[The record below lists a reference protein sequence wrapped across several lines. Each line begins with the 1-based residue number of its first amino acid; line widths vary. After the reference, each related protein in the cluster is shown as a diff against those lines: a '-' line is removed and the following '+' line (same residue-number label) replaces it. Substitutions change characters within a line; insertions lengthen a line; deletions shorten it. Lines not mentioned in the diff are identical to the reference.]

1 MLFVLPSGSTISC
14 IYSGAINVWPA
25 RLESLRVACFFQ
37 DPAFRLQSPD
47 SQKFMSGC
55 SRLFERIPLLLG
67 GCRVILALCHGQA
80 PEAWMTLSRGVHD
93 PQLDRGQIT
102 CVWNSETA
110 LEINLPYAIP
120 YADGLLVRVL
130 ESPGVI
136 DMVI

>member
-1 MLFVLPSGSTISC
+1 
-14 IYSGAINVWPA
+14 
-25 RLESLRVACFFQ
+25 
-37 DPAFRLQSPD
+37 
-47 SQKFMSGC
+47 
-55 SRLFERIPLLLG
+55 
-67 GCRVILALCHGQA
+67 VILALCHGQA